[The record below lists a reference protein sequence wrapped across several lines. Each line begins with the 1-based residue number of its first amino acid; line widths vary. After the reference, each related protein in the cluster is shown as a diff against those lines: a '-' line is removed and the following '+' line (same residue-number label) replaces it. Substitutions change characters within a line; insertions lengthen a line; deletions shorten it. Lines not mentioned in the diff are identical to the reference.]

1 MIIPISEQNINIG
14 DIVINIKIIDYIY
27 YTISIG
33 HEFIVKEYNKNY
45 NYYICED
52 LNEHIKVKLHKHEI
66 TKKVDFKT
74 AEKEHINKIEINEY
88 KKIIRNYCPNADYD
102 YDYEDRDKYESCMLI
117 KNGYNYCKPKLKCT
131 KYLSQEDINK
141 STVLLKHLRLNKIDK
156 INKS

>member
-33 HEFIVKEYNKNY
+33 HKFIVKEYNKNY

-52 LNEHIKVKLHKHEI
+52 LNEHIKVKLHKYEI
-66 TKKVDFKT
+66 TKKIDFKT
-74 AEKEHINKIEINEY
+74 AKKEYINKIETEEY
-88 KKIIRNYCPNADYD
+88 KKHIRNFCPNGD
-102 YDYEDRDKYESCMLI
+102 YDYEDRDRYDSCILI
-117 KNGYNYCKPKLKCT
+117 KDSCNYCEPKLKCA

-141 STVLLKHLRLNKIDK
+141 STVLLKHLRLNKVGK
-156 INKS
+156 INNL